1 MDVEEETDIN
11 DLIYIDIYLMVIRQV
26 EVALR
31 ELKISFDSQLLKRF
45 EDWFKQVTKET
56 EESVNYSLD
65 TEAEMSLGA
74 EAPFLAKLLFKLK
87 GVIKNSST
95 EKTTI
100 RETLLKEVTR
110 MKGDINLLL
119 SDGLKNYAKNILN
132 IKVF

>member
-1 MDVEEETDIN
+1 
-11 DLIYIDIYLMVIRQV
+11 
-26 EVALR
+26 
-31 ELKISFDSQLLKRF
+31 
-45 EDWFKQVTKET
+45 
-56 EESVNYSLD
+56 
-65 TEAEMSLGA
+65 
-74 EAPFLAKLLFKLK
+74 LK

>member
-1 MDVEEETDIN
+1 M
-11 DLIYIDIYLMVIRQV
+11 LIIPWI
-26 EVALR
+26 
-31 ELKISFDSQLLKRF
+31 LKPR
-45 EDWFKQVTKET
+45 
-56 EESVNYSLD
+56 
-65 TEAEMSLGA
+65 LGA
-74 EAPFLAKLLFKLK
+74 ETPFLAKLLFKLK